1 MSITIKQNEAPE
13 LKLPKFT
20 VDDELHKKLNDYELT
35 KLMNQHNFT
44 LFLGMPKSGKSSLT
58 IGFLQTKTMF
68 KGVFHNI
75 FLFCPP
81 NSRASIKND
90 FWGKNLPE
98 DQIYDDLTLETL
110 GAAYNMAQVDGQE
123 GFQSLIVIDD
133 MQSALKNM
141 DIQKLLLH
149 MVSNRRH
156 AKLSI
161 WLLCQSYFTIPRMV
175 RNSLTNLFVFKVS
188 KNDMTEI
195 FKEVI
200 EMDFDKFTHVLENSF
215 KKKHDFLFI
224 NRETKQL
231 FINWDEIIYSEQV

>member
-1 MSITIKQNEAPE
+1 MSITIKQNEAPD
-13 LKLPKFT
+13 LKMPHFS
-20 VDDELHKKLNDYELT
+20 VDGELHKKLNDFDVT
-35 KLMNQHNFT
+35 RLMNKHNFC
-44 LFLGMPKSGKSSLT
+44 LFLGKPGSGKSSLA
-58 IGFLQTKTMF
+58 ISLLQTKTMF

-90 FWGKNLPE
+90 FWNKNLPE
-98 DQIYDDLTLETL
+98 EQIFDDLTLETL

-161 WLLCQSYFTIPRMV
+161 WLLCQSYFTIPKMV

-195 FKEVI
+195 FKEQI

-215 KKKHDFLFI
+215 KNAHDFLFI
-224 NRETKQL
+224 DSSTKRL
-231 FINWDEIIYSEQV
+231 FINWDEILHSEQV